1 MKKALKTF
9 INTFLIISL
18 LVFIT
23 GLFIVSFPIF
33 LNTYAHLLFKWSGSE
48 SNNFD
53 YQVYSKEEFAAKHF
67 NTTLTPQD
75 NFISLFKTHY
85 VAKNSDIRVVT
96 FSKLKNPD
104 NNSSST
110 FYGIISQNSSSNLNA
125 SSLMFQGEINNS
137 IIFNLRTY
145 SSEEFVSGYLN
156 SSLTSHDDL
165 ISLYENYYGLEDSDV
180 TFVVYDILHPQDR
193 SIHTFYGIFQNQDC
207 IVTIT
212 WKENQIVEN
221 NSRLLKD
228 DQSASIISQRR
239 PK

>member
-1 MKKALKTF
+1 MKKALKIFTY
-9 INTFLIISL
+9 TFLIISL

-23 GLFIVSFPIF
+23 GLLIVSFPIF

-67 NTTLTPQD
+67 NTSLTPQD
-75 NFISLFKTHY
+75 NFISLFKAHY
-85 VAKNSDIRVVT
+85 GAKNSDIRVVT
-96 FSKLKNPD
+96 FSKLKNPN
-104 NNSSST
+104 NNSIST
-110 FYGIISQNSSSNLNA
+110 FYGIISQNDSSSLNS
-125 SSLMFQGEINNS
+125 SSLMFQGEINDS
-137 IIFNLRTY
+137 KIFNLRTY
-145 SSEEFVSGYLN
+145 SNEEFASDYN
-156 SSLTSHDDL
+156 TSLTSQEDL
-165 ISLYENYYGLEDSDV
+165 ISLYENYYGLEDSDI

-207 IVTIT
+207 IFTIT
-212 WKENQIVEN
+212 WKENQIVGN

-228 DQSASIISQRR
+228 DQSASIISQRS